1 MTVATA
7 SSFYVEQV
15 RNITVVC
22 FTVNAL
28 DEQNYETISE
38 ELLEL
43 VSLVTASGPSQV
55 VVELSAIQHIDE
67 LGLAMLQAFNDSIE
81 DSGGAV
87 LLCRLHPA
95 VASAMSKAGP
105 TCEFDIRTTRGDA
118 MWSF

>member
-7 SSFYVEQV
+7 GSFYVEQV

-28 DEQNYETISE
+28 DEQNYETVSE

-43 VSLVTASGPSQV
+43 VSLVTASGPIQI
-55 VVELSAIQHIDE
+55 VVELSAVQRIDE
-67 LGLAMLQAFNDSIE
+67 LGLAMLQAFHDSIE
-81 DSGGAV
+81 DAGGATI
-87 LLCRLHPA
+87 LCRLSPA
-95 VASAMSKAGP
+95 VSSIVREAEPS
-105 TCEFDIRTTRGDA
+105 CEFNIRNTRGEA

>member
-7 SSFYVEQV
+7 GSFYVEQV

-28 DEQNYETISE
+28 DGQNYEAISE

-43 VSLVTASGPSQV
+43 VSLITASNPVQV
-55 VVELSAIQHIDE
+55 VVELSAIQRIDE
-67 LGLAMLQAFNDSIE
+67 MGLAMLEAFNDSIE
-81 DSGGAV
+81 ISGGTV

-95 VASAMSKAGP
+95 VLSAMSKAGL
-105 TCEFDIRTTRGDA
+105 TCKFDIRITRGDA